1 MTHLSEG
8 SLIHSLHCACLYRG
22 KKLYWVLHIPSV
34 SKLHLMVAKFQPG
47 WWPTCNGA
55 VLSRGLLSPE
65 WDKNLDVSVPPLS
78 KPIHCQL
85 DPPAGEYLFV
95 SMTIKKRED
104 DEEKLSW
111 SLEFSLT
118 ELVMKRQNKTAFE
131 SFASFQENNLA
142 GYPGGT
148 NPNTSSSR
156 AKKIYLKEFGYL
168 KTEISYPP
176 FLWPKPFPSICIWMD
191 LSPKVQARP

>member
-8 SLIHSLHCACLYRG
+8 SLTHSLHCACLYRG
-22 KKLYWVLHIPSV
+22 KKLYWVLHTPSV

-118 ELVMKRQNKTAFE
+118 EPVMKRQNKQLL
-131 SFASFQENNLA
+131 SHS
-142 GYPGGT
+142 PV
-148 NPNTSSSR
+148 S
-156 AKKIYLKEFGYL
+156 KKTTWQGILVGQIQTPLPVELKRF
-168 KTEISYPP
+168 
-176 FLWPKPFPSICIWMD
+176 IWNSLD
-191 LSPKVQARP
+191 T